1 MRFNIKGTTV
11 FTGFTHIE
19 TVKNNVMFF
28 SVQLIHTRSPVPLE
42 SYAWTWKIHHIDFVV
57 KIKGHFGSGSWIT
70 TVLERK
76 YNNNYYS
83 TECSLL
89 AAFV

>member
-1 MRFNIKGTTV
+1 M
-11 FTGFTHIE
+11 
-19 TVKNNVMFF
+19 
-28 SVQLIHTRSPVPLE
+28 
-42 SYAWTWKIHHIDFVV
+42 DFVV

-70 TVLERK
+70 IVLERK